1 MTTVSIT
8 DKSIQWAVTFVT
20 RHGDSDLFPRLPEIE
35 AAQTHCRELTKLIQ
49 KEHLSSFSPEA
60 SRRFIVPKGELT
72 YRQATQLGPQDSIL
86 LAAILYEY
94 GQGIEDRRLPANQVF
109 SYRFGPSAEDGLYTR
124 ENSWNRFWST
134 ALVKGHQSSVIL
146 SCDISD
152 FYNQIYHHTV
162 ENQLRQSSFPNQAI
176 KWIIN
181 LLKSTTSGVSRG
193 VPIGPHGTHL
203 IAESSLI
210 PIDNSIKSRGIDF
223 IRYVDDIVVFCDS
236 KSQARQS
243 LAAIASVLDKQQR
256 LMLQRHKTKLMRP
269 NEFAIVCKNMIT
281 DRPISAEEDT
291 VLNVIRK
298 YSRGNPY
305 RVISY
310 NNISNAD
317 WKKLTEDI
325 ISNIIIDYIQSEPT
339 DYARLSWFY
348 RRLSQVGHPG
358 AIDVSLEHLEQLGPC
373 FSTICM
379 YLSSIQEI
387 DSERWKNIGASLL
400 ALLDSEE
407 VKQHEFFRMSILSL
421 FSRNPHIDHFPQ
433 LVSRF
438 QSSDPSMRREILL
451 ASACNGAVDWIRE
464 QKEHYQGMDP
474 WQRRA
479 FLYCMADLPSD
490 ERKYFLNSQSFQR
503 PFERVL
509 AKWARSH

>member
-1 MTTVSIT
+1 MNTVSIT
-8 DKSIQWAVTFVT
+8 DKSIQWAVAFVA

-35 AAQTHCRELTKLIQ
+35 AAQTHCDEFTRLIQ
-49 KEHLSSFSPEA
+49 KNPLSSLSPEA

-94 GQGIEDRRLPANQVF
+94 GQGIEDRRLPTDHVF

-134 ALVKGHQSSVIL
+134 ALAKSRQSSVIL

-162 ENQLRQSSFPNQAI
+162 ENQLFESNFPNQAV

-181 LLKSTTSGVSRG
+181 LLESTTSGVSRG

-223 IRYVDDIVVFCDS
+223 IRYVDDIVVFCDNER
-236 KSQARQS
+236 QARQS
-243 LAAIASVLDKQQR
+243 LATIAFILDKQQR
-256 LMLQRHKTKLMRP
+256 LMLQRHKTKLMQP
-269 NEFAIVCKNMIT
+269 NEFATVCNNMIT
-281 DRPISAEEDT
+281 DRPISSEEDI

-310 NNISNAD
+310 NNISTAD
-317 WKKLTEDI
+317 WKKLTDGI
-325 ISNIIIDYIQSEPT
+325 IRNIIVGYIQSESI

-358 AIDVSLEHLEQLGPC
+358 AIDVSLEYLEQLGPC

-379 YLSSIQEI
+379 YLSSVQEI

-407 VKQHEFFRMSILSL
+407 VRQHEFFRISILSL

-451 ASACNGAVDWIRE
+451 ASACNNAVDWIRE
-464 QKEHYQGMDP
+464 QKEQYQGMDP

-479 FLYCMADLPSD
+479 FLYCVAGLPAD
-490 ERKYFLNSQSFQR
+490 EKRYFLNRQSFQR

-509 AKWARSH
+509 AKWARNH